1 MDVVSNCAL
10 PVASVVWQPRPAMW
24 MLTVVCKATFLL
36 RPGEAA
42 LAREQEPPHE
52 DDQHWH
58 NDARRSLRAACDL
71 IPVKPWADVV
81 LVGHAF
87 APGGEPMRSLIARL
101 SVGEVDKSIAVFCDR
116 AFGHDGTIY
125 EGQKFSR
132 MPLLY
137 ERAAGGPDTV
147 NPVGLR
153 PGMQDAQG
161 RFMVPNLQ
169 PPGVKVTSRS
179 DFIAPIGF
187 GPLAPTW
194 PSRREKLGRKG
205 APGSLRDW
213 YKQPLPE
220 DVDFSCF
227 NHAPQ
232 DQQIKELR
240 EDARIA
246 LENLHAEHPRLVTSL
261 PGVRP
266 RAVLERAMG
275 AAQPL
280 TFRCDTL
287 WIDTD
292 RSVCMLTW
300 RAQVPI
306 EHPQERG
313 RVLVEL
319 APEGAGAGWPGG
331 AMGRAPVA
339 SQPRGG
345 EVAETAVPLAPSP
358 EAESVVGT
366 MAPGIV
372 PPADMVLPF
381 APSGHAPHAPSFG
394 APPAQ
399 SSPRPPSQSS
409 SGWGGAAPP
418 AVSAPPGSVPPGSV
432 PPGSVPPGSA
442 PSLSQ
447 SSPSWVMGAPPA
459 PPPPP
464 SRRTRTGSEDSDV
477 FFAPTPP
484 PPPRVVAPVP
494 VDAIPPARES
504 NPWAAE
510 QRSGHPAPPMTV
522 GQLAA
527 HVVSPE
533 VSKVEPASA
542 ARSAPA
548 AMSRLEVGTALQFIW
563 YDPEEVPR
571 IRRKPAFQ
579 QILRGLE
586 DKPLDAEVDDP
597 AIVRD
602 PMAVEDRREVFEVLT
617 RGEAAEEA
625 ELSRAL
631 ERAVREDGKFVPPL
645 ALLAGELHFPFDEL
659 ERLKATMTTAATFA
673 AGDEVLSAAVEEA
686 RGFLSMP
693 HLLSPSAVTEG
704 FTKRI
709 EDAFARVKRS
719 VPQGYLGEQAE
730 RVLLERR
737 CYQQRAVFGAVHLRA
752 LLQVDGSSRPVPAYL
767 PEDLAKKL
775 PMQARFRAKLIA
787 TLELQEDQ
795 YEMHPAAL
803 RVTALGRLMA
813 APRA

>member
-1 MDVVSNCAL
+1 MVTAAMDVISNCAL

-52 DDQHWH
+52 DDQYWH

-71 IPVKPWADVV
+71 VPVKPWADVV

-87 APGGEPMRSLIARL
+87 APGGEPVRSLIARL
-101 SVGEVDKSIAVFCDR
+101 CVGEVDKSIAVFCDR
-116 AFGHDGTIY
+116 AFGQDGTLH

-132 MPLLY
+132 LPLLY
-137 ERAAGGPDTV
+137 ERAAGGTDTI

-161 RFMVPNLQ
+161 RVMVPNLQ

-205 APGSLRDW
+205 AQGSLRDW

-266 RAVLERAMG
+266 RAVLERAKG

-280 TFRCDTL
+280 TLRCDTL

-292 RSVCMLTW
+292 RSVCVLTW

-319 APEGAGAGWPGG
+319 APAGTGASWPGG
-331 AMGRAPVA
+331 AMGRAHMA
-339 SQPRGG
+339 SQPRGL
-345 EVAETAVPLAPSP
+345 EVAETAVPPAPSS
-358 EAESVVGT
+358 EAEGFGGT
-366 MAPGIV
+366 MAPGVV
-372 PPADMVLPF
+372 PPADMALPF
-381 APSGHAPHAPSFG
+381 APSGHASALAGGPHAHSP
-394 APPAQ
+394 
-399 SSPRPPSQSS
+399 PRPLSQSS
-409 SGWGGAAPP
+409 AGWGAAGRSAAAP
-418 AVSAPPGSVPPGSV
+418 A
-432 PPGSVPPGSA
+432 PPGSA

-447 SSPSWVMGAPPA
+447 SSPAWEGGTQPIS
-459 PPPPP
+459 PPPP
-464 SRRTRTGSEDSDV
+464 RTRTASEDSDV
-477 FFAPTPP
+477 FLAPAPPP
-484 PPPRVVAPVP
+484 PPPRVVAPAL

-504 NPWAAE
+504 SPWAAE
-510 QRSGHPAPPMTV
+510 PRAGQPAPMTV
-522 GQLAA
+522 GQLSAQA
-527 HVVSPE
+527 VSP
-533 VSKVEPASA
+533 VVVRPEPASA
-542 ARSAPA
+542 PAMRPAPTP
-548 AMSRLEVGTALQFIW
+548 MPRLEAGTALQFIW

-579 QILRGLE
+579 QIIRELE
-586 DKPLDAEVDDP
+586 DRPLDAEVDDP
-597 AIVRD
+597 AIAKD
-602 PMAVEDRREVFEVLT
+602 PMAVEDRREVFEVLA
-617 RGEAAEEA
+617 RGDAADEAG
-625 ELSRAL
+625 LSGAL
-631 ERAVREDGKFVPPL
+631 ERAVREDGKFVAPL
-645 ALLAGELHFPFDEL
+645 LLMAGELCLPFDEI
-659 ERLKATMTTAATFA
+659 ERLKATMTTAAPFA
-673 AGDEVLSAAVEEA
+673 VGDDMLSAAVEEA
-686 RGFLSMP
+686 KSFLSMP
-693 HLLSPSAVTEG
+693 HLLSPPAVAEG

-709 EDAFARVKRS
+709 EDAFARAKRS
-719 VPQGYLGEQAE
+719 VSQGYLGEQAE

-737 CYQQRAVFGAVHLRA
+737 CYQRRAVFGATHLRA
-752 LLQVDGSSRPVPAYL
+752 LLQVGGSSRLVPAYL
-767 PEDLAKKL
+767 PEGLATKL
-775 PMQARFRAKLIA
+775 PLQARFKARVIA
-787 TLELQEDQ
+787 AVELQEDQ
-795 YEMHPAAL
+795 YEAHPAAL
-803 RVTALGRLMA
+803 RVTALARLMG
-813 APRA
+813 APRR